1 MLYQDISIV
10 RAKAQIRKKDNTP
23 IVVCTVKELK
33 TSVIMTRKQWN
44 NYTQNLPIEDG
55 AGLCG
60 SVLFIEVGE
69 ELYGGG
75 KCDTANS
82 LVKDFALVTGSKG
95 MQQVALTN
103 ASIAVM
109 SRYSVANVPPPT
121 SFKPEDF
128 IKFISDKPADTWLTI
143 LMDDHDLNMNQA
155 NLVCVIHE
163 KNMEAKPVNEADVP
177 M

>member
-1 MLYQDISIV
+1 MYQDISIV

-44 NYTQNLPIEDG
+44 NYTQNLPLEDG

-82 LVKDFALVTGSKG
+82 LVKDFALITGAKG
-95 MQQVALTN
+95 MQQIALTN

-109 SRYSVANVPPPT
+109 SRFSVVTPPPPT
-121 SFKPEDF
+121 FKPEDF
-128 IKFISDKPADTWLTI
+128 LSFLSGKDTGEWKDI
-143 LMDDHDLNMNQA
+143 LMDNHDLSETQA
-155 NLVCVIHE
+155 ESVCALAEE
-163 KNMEAKPVNEADVP
+163 KIQGSLPF
-177 M
+177 